1 MRILIALLISLI
13 CHSVYA
19 QKETFWFEPDFNKA
33 YAIHNMLYRPAPNT
47 MNRENLDFTAPTHI
61 SSFISEYARKNHIK
75 TIERRIRKQGEVF
88 NLYMLQDEAVEY
100 FIYDKKGRLQ
110 TYKTVSEKNN
120 HAHQVVYNYTKHGNI
135 IEAVYASV
143 PPYTD
148 VTECT
153 RIIYS
158 YNKGK
163 ISGKQV
169 YLKLGFADLYEYKY
183 DSLSLLRE
191 VNIKHGD
198 NKWQSLK
205 KYVDIRLPYESPEL
219 EDNIRRVFGIPRD
232 SSLGF
237 VNNIAIGCND
247 PSRGTCSPYITLT
260 KTSDAIFVFVS
271 PQLNINTH
279 LFLGTLYT
287 YGYLFD
293 HNKLNKYVEI
303 ASTSNS
309 SRDFRVYEKDY
320 YLQASLDSTVNI
332 KLKLGSNPEKI
343 YQNIDVGIISVG
355 DYIIEYKYQKF

>member
-1 MRILIALLISLI
+1 
-13 CHSVYA
+13 
-19 QKETFWFEPDFNKA
+19 
-33 YAIHNMLYRPAPNT
+33 
-47 MNRENLDFTAPTHI
+47 
-61 SSFISEYARKNHIK
+61 
-75 TIERRIRKQGEVF
+75 
-88 NLYMLQDEAVEY
+88 
-100 FIYDKKGRLQ
+100 
-110 TYKTVSEKNN
+110 
-120 HAHQVVYNYTKHGNI
+120 
-135 IEAVYASV
+135 
-143 PPYTD
+143 

-260 KTSDAIFVFVS
+260 KTSDAIFVLVS

-279 LFLGTLYT
+279 LFLGTLYK

-303 ASTSNS
+303 ASTRNS

-320 YLQASLDSTVNI
+320 YLQASLDSTVNF

-355 DYIIEYKYQKF
+355 DYIVEYKYQKF